1 MSPSPLSP
9 TSLHSRT
16 SLEVEDYGLKES
28 VRKVSPKIRAEPFLT
43 PPWFFDKRIVAG
55 AVKR

>member
-1 MSPSPLSP
+1 MLRIAP

-16 SLEVEDYGLKES
+16 PLEVEDYGLKES

-55 AVKR
+55 TVRR